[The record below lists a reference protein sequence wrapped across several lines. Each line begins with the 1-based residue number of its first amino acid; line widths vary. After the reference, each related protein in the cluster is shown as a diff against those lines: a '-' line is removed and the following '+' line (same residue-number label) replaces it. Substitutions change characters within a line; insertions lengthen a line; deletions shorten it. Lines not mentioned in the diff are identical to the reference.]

1 MFEKV
6 KISPNLNVY
15 VYVMVAAACLTCLW
29 IASQPFPL
37 LLRILAAIVFSFT
50 NNTMFSLMHE
60 AVHGNFHVNRKIN
73 EIGGRAA
80 AAFFPTAFSLQRA
93 FHLTHHRNNRSDA
106 ERFDYVGSHENH
118 FLKTA
123 QWYSILTGLYWFS
136 APAFCAVYAV
146 FSEIIP
152 WQRLFASGS
161 RFAKQTSAAPFL
173 ECIAE
178 VPISRVRFDVLTTIA
193 IQLVIIEL
201 LGLSFYGWFLC
212 YAFFAVNWSS
222 LQYADHAFSNL
233 DRYEGAWNLKVNPF
247 VRVLFLNY
255 HYHLVH
261 HRDPNTKWAELP
273 DQVQETD
280 KSISFGRIL
289 LLMWEGPR
297 PLTDQNISQP
307 VLERQQLVTN
317 LMLSCIFAALFAI
330 FYTTASSIFLNS
342 NVHHDLTTS
351 IDTHVPFLP
360 MFAVLYVTIGLFLAI
375 APFAMKTPAHLLPF
389 GIALVFELMVAWFI
403 FYVFPV
409 AAPEVVYDHTGF
421 VGWFMVLADKMNLEG
436 NLFPSLHVALATSAA
451 WVYFEFLPR
460 KLAIFTGLWASLIVA
475 STVFTRQHY
484 FLDMVGG
491 MLLAITAM
499 LIVRPWAIRQLAQ
512 IKDEVLK
519 PI

>member
-1 MFEKV
+1 MFEKM
-6 KISPNLNVY
+6 KLSPNLNIY
-15 VYVMVAAACLTCLW
+15 VYFLVAAACLTCLW
-29 IASQPFPL
+29 VASQPFPL
-37 LLRILAAIVFSFT
+37 LLRILAAVFFSFT

-60 AVHGNFHVNRKIN
+60 AVHGNFHFNRKIN

-106 ERFDYVGSHENH
+106 ERFDYVAGHENH

-136 APAFCAVYAV
+136 APAFCAIYAV
-146 FSEIIP
+146 LSEIIP
-152 WQRLFASGS
+152 WQRIFTPGS

-178 VPISRVRFDVLTTIA
+178 VPISRVRFDLLITIA
-193 IQLVIIEL
+193 IQFVIIKL
-201 LGLSFYGWFLC
+201 LGLSFFGWLLC

-247 VRVLFLNY
+247 VRALFLNY

-273 DQVQETD
+273 NKVQKTD
-280 KSISFGRIL
+280 RSISFARIL

-297 PLTDQNISQP
+297 TLTGQNISQP

-317 LMLSCIFAALFAI
+317 LVLSCVFAALFAV
-330 FYTTASSIFLNS
+330 FYASASSIFHNS
-342 NVHHDLTTS
+342 IVHYDLTTS
-351 IDTHVPFLP
+351 IDAHIPFLP
-360 MFAVLYVTIGLFLAI
+360 IFAVLYVTIGPFLAI
-375 APFAMKTPAHLLPF
+375 TPFAMKTPAHLLPF
-389 GIALVFELMVAWFI
+389 GIALVFELMVAWLI

-409 AAPEVVYDHTGF
+409 AAPELIYDRTGF

-436 NLFPSLHVALATSAA
+436 NLFPSLHVALALSAA
-451 WVYFEFLPR
+451 WVYFEFLLR
-460 KLAIFTGLWASLIVA
+460 KFAIFTGVWASLIVA

-484 FLDMVGG
+484 FLDVVGG
-491 MLLAITAM
+491 MVLAMTAM
-499 LIVRPWAIRQLAQ
+499 LIVRPWAISQLAQ